1 MPAACPP
8 GDCRPP
14 SSPPRLAVLN
24 LGSLESG
31 RSVLGHGSCR
41 KCHQLHTSKLETQLK
56 QDMPLSQSTCE
67 RTASLCSHLGLPH
80 VHSDWHTAHLQRSR
94 DQRQTREQTPR
105 RAGVQQ
111 PPAAVLPAA
120 PHACRR
126 WSCLG
131 PAPRLQVRNRSALS
145 YCDILAR
152 LERTEKRQNMDG
164 SSPVV
169 PDFRI
174 CSTARANIRV
184 VLNGSCGS
192 TNIACHCRSTHLQA
206 ALLGHCA
213 APAAAPAA
221 TAAAPAAASAAA
233 PAAAPP
239 AEPPLLRPAAPAAAS
254 VEMPVAEGCRRRC
267 R

>member
-184 VLNGSCGS
+184 VRNGSCGS